1 MSVQWTAVLAE
12 AGLQGNEAAPK
23 ERLAA
28 AATEAL
34 GSLTSQGPSAAC
46 WVPGRLELF
55 GTHTDYAGGRTLVAA
70 LPRGF
75 VFVGAPRRDGQVT
88 VIDAI
93 SGDRVTLRST
103 GREAHADGWRRYVST
118 VVQRLARNFADV
130 PLGADLSF
138 ASDLPPA
145 AGMSS
150 SSALMVGL
158 AMTLIRLSGIREAPG
173 WRQNIRGP
181 LDEAGY
187 YACIENGRDFRA
199 LPGDA
204 GVGTHGGS
212 EDHAAMI
219 CSERGTFTALSFVPM
234 RCLASVRLPASWSC
248 VVASSGVAAE
258 KTGAA
263 LAAYNRLSEGA
274 AVLLAL
280 WNQGTAQAPSL
291 AAALAGGPHAAQPLQ
306 DQIQGSDVPNWTRGS
321 LRRRLQHF
329 IEEDARIPQAVDA
342 LRRGDAQRIRDLSVE
357 SQSDSER
364 LLENQ
369 VPETIA
375 LVDLALQHG
384 AFASRSFGAGFGGSV
399 WALVDR
405 PQEDAFTQEW
415 LTAYRSDHPRRG
427 ATAFAAR
434 PGTGVLELLAHR

>member
-1 MSVQWTAVLAE
+1 MLAE
-12 AGLQGNEAAPK
+12 AGLHANEAAPK
-23 ERLAA
+23 ARLAV

-34 GSLTSQGPSAAC
+34 GRLTAGGPSAAC

-75 VFVGAPRRDGQVT
+75 VFIGAPRSDGRVA

-93 SGDRVTLRST
+93 SGDRITLAAVDRD
-103 GREAHADGWRRYVST
+103 AQPDGWRRYVAT
-118 VVQRLARNFADV
+118 VVQRLARNFPDV
-130 PLGADLSF
+130 PLGADISF

-158 AMTLIRLSGIREAPG
+158 AVTLIRLSGIRDCIP
-173 WRQNIRGP
+173 WRENISGA

-199 LPGDA
+199 LAGDA

-219 CSERGTFTALSFVPM
+219 CSLSGTLTALSFVPM
-234 RCLASVRLPASWSC
+234 RCLDTVSLPDTWGC

-258 KTGAA
+258 KTGGA
-263 LAAYNRLSEGA
+263 LTAYNRLSEGA
-274 AVLLAL
+274 TVLLAL
-280 WNQGTAQAPSL
+280 WNTRATEAPSL
-291 AAALAGGPHAAQPLQ
+291 AAVLARGPDAARQLEK
-306 DQIQGSDVPNWTRGS
+306 QIDGADVPGWTRIS

-329 IEEDARIPQAVDA
+329 MQEDARIPQGVDA
-342 LRRGDAQRIRDLSVE
+342 LRRGDAQRIGDLSAE

-369 VPETIA
+369 VPETITLA
-375 LVDLALQHG
+375 RLALQHG

-405 PQEDAFTQEW
+405 STEDEFARAWTA
-415 LTAYRSDHPRRG
+415 AYRTRHPLRA
-427 ATAFAAR
+427 ATAFTAR
-434 PGTGVLELLAHR
+434 PGPGVLELLAQR